1 MIEYSPYK
9 FNDYLN
15 IGADFGKLYFRE
27 KSALNTE
34 VLISISN

>member
-15 IGADFGKLYFRE
+15 IGADFKENFILE
-27 KSALNTE
+27 KKSALTQK
-34 VLISISN
+34 VDKHF